1 MFFMATTMLI
11 AICPIGEERLIG
23 WSTSTT
29 NIDLWYIKK

>member
-23 WSTSTT
+23 WSTT